1 MKRCFLVMLT
11 GLCAVE
17 SVASRPLE
25 AIEDSDFYFDG
36 AVDPAKFELGRSLFF
51 DKILSGNK
59 NIACSTCHH
68 PSQGTS
74 DGLALPLGEGARGF
88 GPERQVGAEQPV
100 LGRVPRNSQ
109 ALYMLGAR
117 EFDSLFHDGRVEPD
131 PQHTWPSG
139 FWSPAREQLPAGLD
153 NALAAQAMFPVTSP
167 IEMAGH
173 KGENPV
179 ATAVANDLLGGPE
192 GVWALLA
199 RRLQAIPDYVALF
212 RAAYPDIEHA
222 QDITFVHAANAIAAF
237 EASAF
242 RADESPFD
250 LYLRTNDKRSM
261 SLRARR
267 GMDIFY
273 GRGGCS
279 TCHSGKFLTDQQF
292 HAIAMPQIG
301 PGKDDG
307 WDQSYWQ
314 ASGFALRVEDQ
325 GRYDTTQDGRD
336 RYKFRTPTLRNV
348 ALTGPWGHAG
358 TYDSLEAVVR
368 HHADPVASLHAY
380 GVSDDNLVPVRHFV
394 AARGTGST
402 LKFDPVD
409 NARLEDFLARDTW
422 VSRSKPMRDVIADAN
437 ELAATPLGERDVADV
452 VAFLHAL
459 TDPRS
464 ADQQFLVPDAVPSG
478 LAVGD

>member
-1 MKRCFLVMLT
+1 MKRCFLIMLV
-11 GLCAVE
+11 GFCAVD

-51 DKILSGNK
+51 DKILSINK

-68 PSQGTS
+68 PSHGTS
-74 DGLALPLGEGARGF
+74 DDLALPHGEGARGL
-88 GPERQVGAEQPV
+88 GPKRRVGAEQPV
-100 LGRVPRNSQ
+100 SRRVPRKSQ

-153 NALAAQAMFPVTSP
+153 NTLAAQAMFPVTSP
-167 IEMAGH
+167 VEMAGH

-212 RAAYPDIEHA
+212 RAAFLDIEHA
-222 QDITFVHAANAIAAF
+222 QDIAFGHAANAIAAF

-250 LYLRTNDKRSM
+250 RYLRTNDKHAM
-261 SLRARR
+261 NLRARR
-267 GMDIFY
+267 GMDFFY
-273 GRGGCS
+273 GRGGCT

-292 HAIAMPQIG
+292 HAIAMPQVD
-301 PGKDDG
+301 GKTTKRARRYG
-307 WDQSYWQ
+307 R
-314 ASGFALRVEDQ
+314 GGVFAC
-325 GRYDTTQDGRD
+325 
-336 RYKFRTPTLRNV
+336 
-348 ALTGPWGHAG
+348 
-358 TYDSLEAVVR
+358 
-368 HHADPVASLHAY
+368 AD
-380 GVSDDNLVPVRHFV
+380 
-394 AARGTGST
+394 
-402 LKFDPVD
+402 
-409 NARLEDFLARDTW
+409 
-422 VSRSKPMRDVIADAN
+422 
-437 ELAATPLGERDVADV
+437 
-452 VAFLHAL
+452 
-459 TDPRS
+459 RS
-464 ADQQFLVPDAVPSG
+464 ARRRSTVPGPRRRAQWAG
-478 LAVGD
+478 GRRLIR